1 MSSFFLPNWSPP
13 DDPARPL
20 PAEGRPWPSDDDD
33 GGNDDDNHVDDDDEE
48 EEADSDDEMI
58 KRRIAGVQSNRQL
71 QRIKWQILSLPPS
84 LSLHL
89 SLCTPRPCK
98 SIAMG

>member
-33 GGNDDDNHVDDDDEE
+33 DDDGDDEDRNE
-48 EEADSDDEMI
+48 KDVI
-58 KRRIAGVQSNRQL
+58 FF
-71 QRIKWQILSLPPS
+71 S
-84 LSLHL
+84 LSRASHSKLDAGPEIL
-89 SLCTPRPCK
+89 
-98 SIAMG
+98 